1 MLEVIRLEKKIQSAS
16 FSADA
21 LRETAAALSAITNAV
36 DARRICRVMSETWGA
51 DVLPLAREL
60 ITSKKAGERA
70 RALELFAYIPD
81 TSLIPELEAAK
92 ERDRSKKLHR
102 DYDFAVRRIRKAY
115 AVENPAADPLD
126 TTADPIARM
135 RVLANLPYK
144 DLWTLTGIRERYWGH
159 LELPVEGG
167 DGKRLHRLRSFLRS
181 GQTQP
186 YWLAQLLY
194 IAHPQAG
201 DSATQL
207 VWEAKTG
214 RTWVPFRGTAG
225 AGACDVAGTALTID
239 ATADVRLVHPIELD
253 EAQREAWSKL
263 AGAEGWSYALGQLD
277 VTMDLEN
284 DITLAAAVKDAP
296 LLDER
301 KMKAWLA
308 DQGLEPTWVHEHQ
321 LPHAD
326 EHVLAT
332 DDNRTWLR
340 VRHDAIVARRTGQA
354 PIRIKGLEVE
364 GATKRRHS
372 EAIRL
377 LRDLG
382 EHAAVS

>member
-1 MLEVIRLEKKIQSAS
+1 MLDVIRLDDKIRRTS

-21 LRETAAALSAITNAV
+21 LQDAAASLAAIKSTV
-36 DARRICRVMSETWGA
+36 DARRICRAMSETWGA

-60 ITSKKAGERA
+60 LAAKKAGDRE

-102 DYDFAVRRIRKAY
+102 DYDFAVRRIRKAHDI
-115 AVENPAADPLD
+115 ANPAADPLD
-126 TTADPIARM
+126 TTADPVARM
-135 RVLANLPYK
+135 RVLANLPYEE
-144 DLWTLTGIRERYWGH
+144 LWALTGIRERYWGH
-159 LELPVEGG
+159 LELPVDGG
-167 DGKRLHRLRSFLRS
+167 EDKRLRRLRSFLRS

-186 YWLAQLLY
+186 YWLAHLLY
-194 IAHPQAG
+194 IIHPQAG

-207 VWEAKTG
+207 VWEAKVG
-214 RTWVPFRGTAG
+214 GSWVSFRGAPG
-225 AGACDVAGTALTID
+225 GGACDVAGTALTID
-239 ATADVRLVHPIELD
+239 ATADVRLAHPIELD
-253 EAQREAWSKL
+253 EAQRKAWSAL
-263 AGAEGWSYALGQLD
+263 AAAEGWSYALGQLA
-277 VTMDLEN
+277 VPTYTKQ
-284 DITLAAAVKDAP
+284 DITLAAAVEDAP
-296 LLDER
+296 PLDER

-308 DQGLEPTWVHEHQ
+308 DQSLEPIWVHEHQ
-321 LPHAD
+321 LPHAE

-354 PIRIKGLEVE
+354 PIRLKALEVE
-364 GATKRRHS
+364 GATKRRRS

-382 EHAAVS
+382 EHAAAS